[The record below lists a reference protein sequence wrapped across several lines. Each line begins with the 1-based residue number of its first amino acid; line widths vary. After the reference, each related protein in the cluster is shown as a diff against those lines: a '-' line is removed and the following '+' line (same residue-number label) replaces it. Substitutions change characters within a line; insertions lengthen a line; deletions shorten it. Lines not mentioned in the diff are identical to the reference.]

1 MLKIDSQL
9 LLLKLSTITRKSTV
23 VSYTFKRLHCTL
35 KFKEMSVDS
44 FLSLDSF
51 WLLNK
56 YRKLLY
62 WKCLR
67 KYIGT
72 VRLAY
77 VVIFLSLLWDSD
89 YMGVIFSDSRGIWL
103 DFIINWELHQQL
115 ANSNFFKWWIGST
128 TFSRPWG
135 NNQLLIYFNIWF
147 FSSTLP
153 YLAFALGAMVH
164 C

>member
-9 LLLKLSTITRKSTV
+9 LLLKLSTITRKSIV
-23 VSYTFKRLHCTL
+23 MSYTFKRLHCTL
-35 KFKEMSVDS
+35 RFKEMSME
-44 FLSLDSF
+44 SF